1 MTVDEGHH
9 FSTPVCFV
17 QILLEFLG
25 AHFVNNYLLHGES
38 HGFLEL
44 VVVGNGTCVQL
55 LK

>member
-1 MTVDEGHH
+1 VDEEHH

-17 QILLEFLG
+17 QTLLEYLG

-44 VVVGNGTCVQL
+44 AVVGSETCVQL
-55 LK
+55 PK